1 MNELPFLPLIPK
13 LGIEIQIGTKK
24 YQVTSI
30 SRSETDKIKE
40 CEVKIES
47 VERFLRKPTKHA
59 IHKEPGGPVRV
70 WPIK

>member
-13 LGIEIQIGTKK
+13 LGIEIRIGTKK